1 MIFFVFEQAYSI
13 ATCVRQ
19 GDISALSFQCAK
31 DVVFFF
37 FSFNYET
44 SHFLMRGKRSDPAH
58 VSGILLGFLKYNFI
72 TKEWQSLWGQC
83 SKQSHQRARRAS
95 AIFKGLVGF

>member
-37 FSFNYET
+37 F
-44 SHFLMRGKRSDPAH
+44 HLIMK
-58 VSGILLGFLKYNFI
+58 LLIF
-72 TKEWQSLWGQC
+72 WWGEKDQT
-83 SKQSHQRARRAS
+83 QPMFQV
-95 AIFKGLVGF
+95 FFWVF